1 MRALF
6 PGTFDPLTNGH
17 LDIVARLA
25 DYCDSVVLVVAVN
38 SGKKPLFTMD
48 ERVNLL
54 RECCQQWPNV
64 DVISWEGLTV
74 DAAKSVNAEVIVR
87 GVRDSNELASE
98 LAMAQL
104 NRQLGGIETLLLPA
118 RAEFTAISSSAVKEI
133 IKWGGDVSCYV
144 PPEVL
149 RALQAK
155 QQKC

>member
-17 LDIVARLA
+17 LDIVARLVA
-25 DYCDSVVLVVAVN
+25 FCDSVVLVIGVN
-38 SGKKPLFTMD
+38 SGKTPLFSAN
-48 ERVNLL
+48 ERVSLL
-54 RECCQQWPNV
+54 CECCRQWPAV
-64 DVISWEGLTV
+64 EVITWEGLTV
-74 DAAKSVNAEVIVR
+74 DAAHSENADVIVR
-87 GVRDSNELASE
+87 GVRDSNEFASE

-118 RAEFTAISSSAVKEI
+118 RAEFAAISSSAVKEI
-133 IKWGGDVSCYV
+133 IKWDGDVSCYV

-149 RALQAK
+149 LALHAK